1 MNNDNVVQFRRNALF
16 TNEMRHK
23 LTEGIR
29 GQSDKPEEIVQNI
42 ENIICTHVVSVVREV
57 FSELG
62 RKLGE
67 KIGKLLVD

>member
-1 MNNDNVVQFRRNALF
+1 MNNDNVVQFRKTAIF

-29 GQSDKPEEIVQNI
+29 DQSDKPEEIIQSI